1 MRKRHAKRP
10 APTDD
15 LGQQM
20 IIQEVAFGPG
30 ELSGEL
36 VLLMRCEVA
45 VRGAAKPQVVTLGVP
60 GGNVDRFLVG
70 VQRGVAAYH
79 EEQARKL
86 ER

>member
-1 MRKRHAKRP
+1 MRKRRVKQP
-10 APTDD
+10 ASTDD

-30 ELSGEL
+30 HLSGQP

-70 VQRGVAAYH
+70 VQHGVAAYH
-79 EEQARKL
+79 EEQAKKL